1 MAIKQ
6 YRPTS
11 PARRGMSVVDYSE
24 LDKVAPLKALTNS
37 KSNKAGRNNS
47 GRITV
52 RHHGG
57 GNRTKYRFIDWK
69 RDKRDIPG
77 RVESLEYDPN
87 RTAFI
92 ARILY
97 ADGERRYIVAPH
109 KLKKGMEI
117 IASTKADVKVG
128 NAMPLSAIP
137 FGTDVH
143 NIEMK
148 PGRGAQLVRSAGGFC
163 QLVGRVDGWA
173 QLKLPSGEM
182 RRVPE
187 QCMATVGQVSN
198 LDHANVSI
206 CKAGRARHMGV
217 RPTIRGVAMNPVD
230 HPHGGGEGKTSG
242 GRHPC
247 SPWAVQTKGFKTR
260 KNKRTDKDIIRRRS
274 KRKDA

>member
-1 MAIKQ
+1 
-6 YRPTS
+6 
-11 PARRGMSVVDYSE
+11 MSVVDYSE
-24 LDKVAPLKALTNS
+24 LDKIAPLKQKTSS
-37 KSNKAGRNNS
+37 KSNKAGRNNT

-52 RHHGG
+52 RHQGG
-57 GNRTKYRFIDWK
+57 GNRNKYRFIDWK

-77 RVESLEYDPN
+77 KVEAVEYDPN

-97 ADGERRYIVAPH
+97 ADGERRYILAPN
-109 KLKKGMEI
+109 KLKKGMEV
-117 IASTKADVKVG
+117 IASAKADVKVG

-137 FGTDVH
+137 FGTDIH

-148 PGRGAQLVRSAGGFC
+148 PGRGAQMVRAAGGFC

-187 QCMATVGQVSN
+187 SCMATVGQVSN
-198 LDHANVSI
+198 LDHSNVSI
-206 CKAGRARHMGV
+206 GKAGRARHMGV